1 MSLTVVESPYSVRTT
16 MDRLIAALNRRG
28 IAVFARVDHSGG
40 ARSAGLELADE
51 EVLIFGDPR
60 VGTFLMQSD
69 PEIGYELPL
78 RVLVWDAGG
87 QTRVGYRRPIEV
99 VQNYAVT
106 DQTELLDRM
115 NRLLTDLVAE
125 STTSAAEDGSFGKG
139 D

>member
-1 MSLTVVESPYSVRTT
+1 MSLTAVESPHSVRTT
-16 MDRLIAALNRRG
+16 VDRLIAALNRRG
-28 IAVFARVDHSGG
+28 LAVFARVDHSGG

-78 RVLVWDAGG
+78 RVLVWEIGG

-99 VQNYAVT
+99 ENYAVT

-125 STTSAAEDGSFGKG
+125 STAAA
-139 D
+139 

>member
-1 MSLTVVESPYSVRTT
+1 MATHGSHFP
-16 MDRLIAALNRRG
+16 IK
-28 IAVFARVDHSGG
+28 
-40 ARSAGLELADE
+40 
-51 EVLIFGDPR
+51 
-60 VGTFLMQSD
+60 SD

-125 STTSAAEDGSFGKG
+125 SATAA
-139 D
+139 